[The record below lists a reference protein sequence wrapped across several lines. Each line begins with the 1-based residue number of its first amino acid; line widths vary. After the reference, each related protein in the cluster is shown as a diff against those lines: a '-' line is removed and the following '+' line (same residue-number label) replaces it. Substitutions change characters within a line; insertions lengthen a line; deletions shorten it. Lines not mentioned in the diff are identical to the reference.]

1 VIVQHH
7 ILLIRFARV
16 LLLGA
21 LVCGCGELLL
31 AQRIVNFPPP
41 DAKAPPPMKSP
52 PRTQASGED
61 TFLFGEN
68 GPSMRR
74 SQERRPPPPTT
85 LTVMVKLEYGDKLQY
100 IHPDGTA
107 QTFLQWQS
115 FKDDGFKIMRYTNER
130 LADGNN
136 YTYATQPLASA
147 RFDPLDIP
155 LLYMTGDYD
164 FVLSDAEVENLR
176 RYILDGGTILFN
188 AARGR
193 DEFSRAVVKEMRRVF
208 PQKNFLRIPLD
219 HPIYSS
225 RYRVQQVMMMIN
237 GVQFM
242 RDPSVLAID
251 IGTRAAAILVPD
263 GFGAAWSETEY
274 HPAGR
279 HIVGESAV
287 RLGVNL
293 VAYVLGNTEY
303 GRFLAQTF
311 PQYSGQTRHG
321 DVFRFAL
328 GRYIGSWNVNPALQN
343 SLLRGLNRNTDIDV
357 DYAPRFIAL
366 DDEALLNEPLI
377 LLTGHYDF
385 EWSPGEIENLQNYV
399 RRGGLI
405 FASAAAGLSPFDIA
419 FRREIKR
426 LLPDADL
433 IPLPPTHRL
442 FSGAWNPIGEVEYTA
457 AALREDPTLKWPQ
470 CYGVIQDGNLVV
482 LYTPFD
488 LFSGLNRESNGYA
501 RGVTSED
508 ALRIAIAVITYGMS
522 H

>member
-1 VIVQHH
+1 VSPHPTSLFRR
-7 ILLIRFARV
+7 LLLCGPAL
-16 LLLGA
+16 LLLG
-21 LVCGCGELLL
+21 GEGLF

-41 DAKAPPPMKSP
+41 DAKPPPPLKSP

-85 LTVMVKLEYGDKLQY
+85 LTVMVKLEYGEKLKY
-100 IHPDGTA
+100 VHPDGTE
-107 QTFLQWQS
+107 QVFDQWQS
-115 FKDDGFKIMRYTNER
+115 FKDDGFRIMRYTNER

-164 FVLSDAEVENLR
+164 FILSEAEVENLR

-193 DEFSRAVVKEMRRVF
+193 DEFSRAVVREMRRVF
-208 PQKNFLRIPLD
+208 PQKTFMRIPLD

-225 RYRVQQVMMMIN
+225 RYRVGQVMTMVN

-242 RDPSVLAID
+242 REPSIHALD
-251 IGTRAAAILVPD
+251 IGTRAAVILVPD
-263 GFGAAWSETEY
+263 GFGAAWSETAY

-311 PQYSGQTRHG
+311 PQYSGQTRPG
-321 DVFRFAL
+321 DVFRFVL
-328 GRYIGSWNVNPALQN
+328 GRYTGSWNVNPALQN
-343 SLLRGLNRNTDIDV
+343 SLLRGLNRNTGLGV
-357 DYAPRFIAL
+357 DYTPRYLAL
-366 DDEALLNEPLI
+366 DDEALLHEPLL

-385 EWSPGEIENLQNYV
+385 EWSESEIGNLRNYL
-399 RRGGLI
+399 RRGGTI
-405 FASAAAGLSPFDIA
+405 FASAAAGLSPFDEA
-419 FRREIKR
+419 FRREIAR
-426 LLPDADL
+426 VLPDAEL

-442 FSGAWNPIGEVEYTA
+442 FSGAWNPVGQVEYTA
-457 AALREDPTLKWPQ
+457 AALREDPTLQWPQ
-470 CYGVIQDGNLVV
+470 FHGIIQDGNLVV
-482 LYTPFD
+482 VYTPFD
-488 LFSGLNRESNGYA
+488 CFSGLNRESNGYA
-501 RGVTSED
+501 RGLTADD
-508 ALRIAIAVITYGMS
+508 ALRVAIAVITYAMS